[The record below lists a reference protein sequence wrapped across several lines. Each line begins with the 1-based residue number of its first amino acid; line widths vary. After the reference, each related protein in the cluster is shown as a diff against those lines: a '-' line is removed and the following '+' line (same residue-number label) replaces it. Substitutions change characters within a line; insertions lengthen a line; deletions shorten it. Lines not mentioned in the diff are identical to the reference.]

1 MDAGIVGPGN
11 IGIIVAPYLESSAY
25 LVGFG

>member
-11 IGIIVAPYLESSAY
+11 IGVIVAPYLESSAY
-25 LVGFG
+25 LGSLV